1 MRAINI
7 TTILLLFQSF
17 LANDGMAQAKELNV
31 GDKVPEH
38 LMKIVNSNSGEA
50 KPTIINFWATWCVP
64 CISELKLLDS
74 VLNETD
80 EINILSVTYE
90 DEKTIKA
97 FLEQN
102 KDLKSGALSI
112 ISSDTLFKNYFP
124 HRTLPHNVWI
134 DPQNKVQNI
143 TGGDEM
149 TRENIQSFSARAIIE
164 TQEKIDVLDFDPSK
178 PFHLSDSR
186 FVTRSILTDRIS
198 GILTGITVSRSG
210 FADKKKIKR
219 VFSYNQTLNS
229 TLWQAV
235 NKGLSP
241 TNYYNTMRIETDD
254 SLRFFSPT
262 ESPETFKLSNYASRH
277 SWRKEHTYCYELR
290 LPEYISDTV
299 FYSYMLD
306 DLKRSFNFEVEV
318 IEDSILCSIISA
330 DNRTISAPNPND
342 STILILDKDKL
353 IAENVSVLSLF
364 QFLNGTLKDNLNDIP
379 ADPPFIDRTG
389 GVRISVKLDFQD
401 GIPKYEYIKELI
413 EKKYGIKVHHQKDRY
428 KITIIKDMG

>member
-164 TQEKIDVLDFDPSK
+164 TQEKIDILDFDPSK

-210 FADKKKIKR
+210 FADKK
-219 VFSYNQTLNS
+219 
-229 TLWQAV
+229 
-235 NKGLSP
+235 
-241 TNYYNTMRIETDD
+241 
-254 SLRFFSPT
+254 
-262 ESPETFKLSNYASRH
+262 
-277 SWRKEHTYCYELR
+277 
-290 LPEYISDTV
+290 
-299 FYSYMLD
+299 
-306 DLKRSFNFEVEV
+306 
-318 IEDSILCSIISA
+318 
-330 DNRTISAPNPND
+330 
-342 STILILDKDKL
+342 
-353 IAENVSVLSLF
+353 
-364 QFLNGTLKDNLNDIP
+364 
-379 ADPPFIDRTG
+379 
-389 GVRISVKLDFQD
+389 
-401 GIPKYEYIKELI
+401 
-413 EKKYGIKVHHQKDRY
+413 
-428 KITIIKDMG
+428 